1 VLACFDRLDG
11 MSDAGGRITGRL
23 DDHLDTLVDA
33 CIAPVFGKARTRD
46 ASCIPADV
54 AACSLGALGIK
65 IGDRCHVE
73 ASDRRHLSQEHRAEF
88 AGTDEPDT
96 NGLVG
101 GDARG
106 EDGLQI
112 HGFSS
117 AY

>member
-1 VLACFDRLDG
+1 
-11 MSDAGGRITGRL
+11 MQ
-23 DDHLDTLVDA
+23 
-33 CIAPVFGKARTRD
+33 PW
-46 ASCIPADV
+46 P
-54 AACSLGALGIK
+54 LGIK
-65 IGDRCHVE
+65 IGDRRHIE
-73 ASDRRHLSQEHRAEF
+73 ASDRRHLRQEHRAEF

-106 EDGLQI
+106 EHGLQI